1 MNIIDDIINAVEKVD
16 WSFESHD
23 PFWAWF
29 IVGMYLLAAFLC
41 LRALFCS
48 QRSLLPDIVKKKSRL
63 FWAFLFII
71 MLFLACNKQLDIQTY
86 ITAVGREVAHAQG
99 WYEQRRTIQKE
110 VVITLILI
118 AFLFLIYMFY
128 MVYNLPTANK
138 IAMIGAL
145 FTFSFI
151 GMRALSF
158 HHVDHYVGR
167 VIFGVKMHILIEI
180 CGGVIVS
187 LGALLSVVTLSK
199 WELIYDD
206 KLNLISRGS
215 VINHDFDLDSD
226 FDSDSSYEIMDVV
239 NMNDDTKLDIRAE
252 SSCANNKF
260 NGNSGMH
267 SDRNDMTSCA
277 IDSGSTNE
285 VVAKAVPFCK
295 LVSGTTEKDKS
306 DDSKVELFQKV
317 SNPKYGD
324 NKKVAVDNASPRIS
338 RERLS
343 EVNRI
348 RREFKVAAEFASD
361 ARGVK
366 EIRRINRDD
375 SWITRTDETG
385 WI

>member
-1 MNIIDDIINAVEKVD
+1 MNIIDDVINAVEKVD

-41 LRALFCS
+41 LRAFFCS
-48 QRSLLPDIVKKKSRL
+48 QRSLFPDIIKKKSRI

-118 AFLFLIYMFY
+118 SLLFLFYMFY

-145 FTFSFI
+145 FTFAFI

-167 VIFGVKMHILIEI
+167 VILGVKMHVLIEI

-187 LGALLSVVTLSK
+187 LGALLSVKTLSK
-199 WELIYDD
+199 WELNYDN
-206 KLNLISRGS
+206 LNLTSRGS
-215 VINHDFDLDSD
+215 MINTDFDLDSD
-226 FDSDSSYEIMDVV
+226 FDSDFSYEIMDVAK
-239 NMNDDTKLDIRAE
+239 MNDDTKLDIITEPSRVD
-252 SSCANNKF
+252 NKF
-260 NGNSGMH
+260 NGNSSMY
-267 SDRNDMTSCA
+267 SDSNDMNSCA
-277 IDSGSTNE
+277 SSSDSTNE
-285 VVAKAVPFCK
+285 VIAKTVPFCE

-324 NKKVAVDNASPRIS
+324 NKKVALDNASPRIS

-361 ARGVK
+361 AQSVK
-366 EIRRINRDD
+366 EIRRIDRDD

>member
-1 MNIIDDIINAVEKVD
+1 MNIIDDVINAVEKVE

-48 QRSLLPDIVKKKSRL
+48 QRSLFPDIIKKKSRI

-110 VVITLILI
+110 VVLTLILVVLL
-118 AFLFLIYMFY
+118 FLFYMFY

-145 FTFSFI
+145 FTFAFI

-167 VIFGVKMHILIEI
+167 VILGVKMHILIEI

-187 LGALLSVVTLSK
+187 LGALLSVMTLSK
-199 WELIYDD
+199 WELYYDNN
-206 KLNLISRGS
+206 LNLTSRGS
-215 VINHDFDLDSD
+215 MINPDFDLDSD
-226 FDSDSSYEIMDVV
+226 FDSESSYEIMDVV
-239 NMNDDTKLDIRAE
+239 KMNDDTKLDILTE
-252 SSCANNKF
+252 SSCVNNKF
-260 NGNSGMH
+260 TRKSGMY
-267 SDRNDMTSCA
+267 SDSNDMTSCA
-277 IDSGSTNE
+277 SDRDSTNKAI
-285 VVAKAVPFCK
+285 AKDVPFCE

-306 DDSKVELFQKV
+306 DDSTVELFQKV
-317 SNPKYGD
+317 SNPKYGG
-324 NKKVAVDNASPRIS
+324 NKKVALDNASPRIS

-361 ARGVK
+361 ARNVK
-366 EIRRINRDD
+366 EIRRIDRDD